1 MKTPPSELPRTRWE
15 DRFGDVTLGY
25 LETFDLRDRAETL
38 LAAKER
44 KSVHIL
50 KYSPVFV
57 TQAAGNKIKQCRE
70 SNVSRCPLFVA
81 LTNRPDVPFR
91 RLLRGASINCKP
103 TS

>member
-1 MKTPPSELPRTRWE
+1 
-15 DRFGDVTLGY
+15 
-25 LETFDLRDRAETL
+25 LRDRAETL

-70 SNVSRCPLFVA
+70 SNVSRCPQDNKRQPV
-81 LTNRPDVPFR
+81 DPF
-91 RLLRGASINCKP
+91 
-103 TS
+103 

>member
-1 MKTPPSELPRTRWE
+1 M
-15 DRFGDVTLGY
+15 TLGY
-25 LETFDLRDRAETL
+25 LEKFDLRDRAETL

-70 SNVSRCPLFVA
+70 SNFSRCPL
-81 LTNRPDVPFR
+81 
-91 RLLRGASINCKP
+91 
-103 TS
+103 

>member
-1 MKTPPSELPRTRWE
+1 MEPVVDANSLADSVLFPQRSPLSGSTQ
-15 DRFGDVTLGY
+15 GY
-25 LETFDLRDRAETL
+25 LEKFDLRDRAETL

-70 SNVSRCPLFVA
+70 SNFSRCPQDPTAAV
-81 LTNRPDVPFR
+81 R
-91 RLLRGASINCKP
+91 RKVNWCIG
-103 TS
+103 